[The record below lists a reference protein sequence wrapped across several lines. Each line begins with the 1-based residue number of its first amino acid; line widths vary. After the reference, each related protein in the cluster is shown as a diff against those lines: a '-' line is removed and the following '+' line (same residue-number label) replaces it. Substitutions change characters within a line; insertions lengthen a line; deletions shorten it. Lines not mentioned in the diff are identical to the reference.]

1 MGKHIEYSCSTRR
14 SKHIGS
20 SCSVL
25 SGTLMLCSE
34 WRTLQIFLQPLSAVA
49 LQPKGQMCSKIS
61 LHCSAVTTV
70 GACCFVVSQ
79 PVKTNDFQ
87 LTCRNVDNNNK
98 SLSSDRS
105 LSRSWMA
112 PTSQPTGRSAD
123 GVFGS
128 ARVVVFRR
136 AHPLSAFM
144 SVVEIYGHE
153 RLELSRTP

>member
-1 MGKHIEYSCSTRR
+1 MFRVADTSNLPAASLGGRGTPAE
-14 SKHIGS
+14 GS
-20 SCSVL
+20 DVFQNFPAL
-25 SGTLMLCSE
+25 SE
-34 WRTLQIFLQPLSAVA
+34 
-49 LQPKGQMCSKIS
+49 
-61 LHCSAVTTV
+61 VTTV

-153 RLELSRTP
+153 RLELSGTP